1 MDSKPNRSNSQLA
14 TGYQFVDSSTAGYD
28 GAVLTVPSSL
38 TGFQQTAFG
47 YVQDP
52 DGGTTM
58 CFGGILT
65 SNSFAPN
72 CSECGR
78 RMHINGTV
86 TSEIKHV
93 PFGSIP
99 VSIGFQKY
107 LYRCPGCG
115 NCISEPVQFQAEGH
129 RITKQLQQMVE
140 DCLAYGFN
148 LTDTSQITGVGRN
161 IVKDIDKAR
170 LTRQYVTADGK
181 LKKPESYSEV
191 LGIDEIMIHAGHQ
204 YATIIIDM
212 ETGHVLWIRQTR
224 KKQVVY
230 DFMEHVGPEW
240 MSHVKAVASDM
251 NSDFQEAFREK
262 YPHIRIVYDHF
273 HIVKNLNEK
282 VISEIRKDEFKRL
295 VKEGKIDKAKELK
308 GSKYILTSSV
318 DTLEEKDRRAAEG
331 HVIRP
336 ANNLFN
342 LQEIVQKGGKM
353 DRYHELLDQNELFFA
368 CDVIKEKLK
377 KAYECERP
385 MHMGR
390 VINSLIRFCLDSDNK
405 HIIWFGN
412 LLKNHYDGIISY
424 ASFHITS
431 GKMEGTNR
439 KIDTIRRDGYGY
451 PDDEYFFLKI
461 IDLSRC
467 PSSAKKHDRLLK
479 KTTRHIPTA
488 LYSQII

>member
-1 MDSKPNRSNSQLA
+1 
-14 TGYQFVDSSTAGYD
+14 
-28 GAVLTVPSSL
+28 
-38 TGFQQTAFG
+38 
-47 YVQDP
+47 
-52 DGGTTM
+52 M

-65 SNSFAPN
+65 SYGIAPK
-72 CSECGR
+72 CPECER

-86 TSEIKHV
+86 TGEIKHV

-107 LYRCPGCG
+107 LYRCPDCG
-115 NCISEPVQFQAEGH
+115 KCISEPVQFQAEGH

-170 LTRQYVTADGK
+170 LTRKYVTADGK
-181 LKKPESYSEV
+181 LQKPESYSEV

-212 ETGHVLWIRQTR
+212 ETGHVLWVRQTR

-230 DFMEHVGPEW
+230 DFMEHVGAEW

-295 VKEGKIDKAKELK
+295 VKEGKVDEAKELK

-318 DTLEEKDRRAAEG
+318 DTLAEKDRRAAEG

-336 ANNLFN
+336 ANDLFN
-342 LQEIVQKGGKM
+342 L
-353 DRYHELLDQNELFFA
+353 
-368 CDVIKEKLK
+368 
-377 KAYECERP
+377 
-385 MHMGR
+385 
-390 VINSLIRFCLDSDNK
+390 
-405 HIIWFGN
+405 
-412 LLKNHYDGIISY
+412 
-424 ASFHITS
+424 
-431 GKMEGTNR
+431 
-439 KIDTIRRDGYGY
+439 
-451 PDDEYFFLKI
+451 
-461 IDLSRC
+461 LSRRAERWIAIM
-467 PSSAKKHDRLLK
+467 SFL
-479 KTTRHIPTA
+479 TRTSCSLPA
-488 LYSQII
+488 M

>member
-1 MDSKPNRSNSQLA
+1 MDSKPNRPDSQLA
-14 TGYQFVDSSTAGYD
+14 TGYQFVDSSAAGFD

-65 SNSFAPN
+65 SYGIAPK
-72 CSECGR
+72 CPECER

-86 TSEIKHV
+86 TGEIKHV

-107 LYRCPGCG
+107 LYRCPDCG
-115 NCISEPVQFQAEGH
+115 KCISEPVQFQAEGH

-170 LTRQYVTADGK
+170 LTRKYVTADGK
-181 LKKPESYSEV
+181 LQKPESYSEV

-212 ETGHVLWIRQTR
+212 ETGHVLWVRQTR

-230 DFMEHVGPEW
+230 DFMEHVGAEW

-295 VKEGKIDKAKELK
+295 VKEGKVDEAKELK

-318 DTLEEKDRRAAEG
+318 DTLAEKDRRAAEG

-336 ANNLFN
+336 ANDLFN
-342 LQEIVQKGGKM
+342 LQEVVQKGGKM
-353 DRYHELLDQNELFFA
+353 DRYHELLNQNEQFFA

-377 KAYECERP
+377 KAYECKLP

-390 VINSLIRFCLDSDNK
+390 IINSLIRFCFDSGNK
-405 HIIWFGN
+405 HIIWFGS
-412 LLKNHYDGIISY
+412 LLKNHYNGIISY

-479 KTTRHIPTA
+479 KTTRHIPAA
-488 LYSQII
+488 LFSQII

>member
-1 MDSKPNRSNSQLA
+1 MDHKPNWRYRQLA
-14 TGYQFVDSSTAGYD
+14 DGYNFVDTTSAGFG
-28 GAVLTVPSSL
+28 GAELTIPSSL
-38 TGFQQTAFG
+38 TGFKQTAFG
-47 YVQDP
+47 YVQAP
-52 DGGTTM
+52 DGGITM

-65 SNSFAPN
+65 SYNNAP
-72 CSECGR
+72 CCPECRR

-86 TSEIKHV
+86 TGEIKHV
-93 PFGSIP
+93 PFGNIP
-99 VSIGFQKY
+99 VSVGFQRY
-107 LYRCPGCG
+107 LYRCSQCG
-115 NCISEPVQFQAEGH
+115 HCVSEPVEFQADGH
-129 RITKQLQQMVE
+129 RITRQLQQMVE

-148 LTDTSQITGVGRN
+148 LTDTAQITGVGRN
-161 IVKDIDKAR
+161 VVKSIDKAR
-170 LTRQYVTADGK
+170 LNRQY
-181 LKKPESYSEV
+181 
-191 LGIDEIMIHAGHQ
+191 HAGHQ

-212 ETGHVLWIRQTR
+212 KTGHVLWIRQTR

-251 NSDFQEAFREK
+251 NADFQEAFLEK
-262 YPHIRIVYDHF
+262 YPHIRVVYDRF
-273 HIVKNLNEK
+273 HIVKNLNDK
-282 VISEIRKDEFKRL
+282 VISEIRKDEIRRL
-295 VKEGKIDKAKELK
+295 YKEGKTDEAKELK

-318 DTLEEKDRRAAEG
+318 DTLEEKDRRAANH

-336 ANNLFN
+336 ANSLFN
-342 LQEIVQKGGKM
+342 LKEVIQKGGKM
-353 DRYHELLDQNELFFA
+353 DRYHELLNQNELFFA
-368 CDVIKEKLK
+368 CDVIKEKLQ
-377 KAYECERP
+377 KAYECTQP

-390 VINSLIRFCLDSDNK
+390 VINALIRFCLDSDNK

-424 ASFHITS
+424 ASFRIS
-431 GKMEGTNR
+431 NGKMEGINR

-479 KTTRHIPTA
+479 KTTRHIPAA

>member
-1 MDSKPNRSNSQLA
+1 MDSKPNRPDSQLA
-14 TGYQFVDSSTAGYD
+14 TGYQFVDSSAAGFD

-65 SNSFAPN
+65 SYGIAPK
-72 CSECGR
+72 CPECER

-86 TSEIKHV
+86 TGEIKHV

-107 LYRCPGCG
+107 LYRCPDCG
-115 NCISEPVQFQAEGH
+115 KCISEPVQFQAEGH

-170 LTRQYVTADGK
+170 LTRKYVTADGK
-181 LKKPESYSEV
+181 LQKPESYSEV

-212 ETGHVLWIRQTR
+212 ETGHVLWVRQTR

-230 DFMEHVGPEW
+230 DFMEHVGAEW

-295 VKEGKIDKAKELK
+295 VKEGKVDEAKELK

-318 DTLEEKDRRAAEG
+318 DTLAEKDRRAAEG

-336 ANNLFN
+336 ANDLFN
-342 LQEIVQKGGKM
+342 LQEVVQKGGKM
-353 DRYHELLDQNELFFA
+353 DRYHELLNQNELFFA

-377 KAYECERP
+377 KAYECKLP

-390 VINSLIRFCLDSDNK
+390 IINSLIRFCFDSGNK
-405 HIIWFGN
+405 HIIWFGS
-412 LLKNHYDGIISY
+412 LLKNHYNGIISY

-479 KTTRHIPTA
+479 KTTRHIPAA
-488 LYSQII
+488 LFSQII

>member
-1 MDSKPNRSNSQLA
+1 MDSKPNRPDSQLA
-14 TGYQFVDSSTAGYD
+14 TGYQFVDSSAAGFD

-65 SNSFAPN
+65 SYGIAPK
-72 CSECGR
+72 CPECER

-86 TSEIKHV
+86 TGEIKHV

-107 LYRCPGCG
+107 LYRCPDCG
-115 NCISEPVQFQAEGH
+115 KCISEPVQFQAEGH

-140 DCLAYGFN
+140 DYLAYGFN

-170 LTRQYVTADGK
+170 LTRKYVTADGK
-181 LKKPESYSEV
+181 LQKPESYSEV

-212 ETGHVLWIRQTR
+212 ETGHVLWVRQTR

-230 DFMEHVGPEW
+230 DFMEHVGAEW

-295 VKEGKIDKAKELK
+295 VKEGKVDEAKELK

-318 DTLEEKDRRAAEG
+318 DTLAEKDRRAAEG

-336 ANNLFN
+336 ANDLFN
-342 LQEIVQKGGKM
+342 LQEVVQKGGKM
-353 DRYHELLDQNELFFA
+353 DRYHELLNQNELFFA

-377 KAYECERP
+377 KAYECKLS

-390 VINSLIRFCLDSDNK
+390 VINSLIRFCFDSGNK
-405 HIIWFGN
+405 HIIWFGS

-479 KTTRHIPTA
+479 KTTRHIPAA
-488 LYSQII
+488 LFSQII

>member
-1 MDSKPNRSNSQLA
+1 MDSKPNRPDSQLA
-14 TGYQFVDSSTAGYD
+14 TGYQFVDSSAAGFD

-65 SNSFAPN
+65 SYGIAPK
-72 CSECGR
+72 CPECER

-86 TSEIKHV
+86 TGEIKHV

-107 LYRCPGCG
+107 LYRCPDCG
-115 NCISEPVQFQAEGH
+115 KCISEPVQFQAEGH

-170 LTRQYVTADGK
+170 LTRKYVTADGK
-181 LKKPESYSEV
+181 LQKPESYSEV

-204 YATIIIDM
+204 YATIILDM
-212 ETGHVLWIRQTR
+212 ETGHVLWVRQTR

-230 DFMEHVGPEW
+230 DFMEHVGAEW

-295 VKEGKIDKAKELK
+295 VKEGKVDEAKELK

-318 DTLEEKDRRAAEG
+318 DTLAEKDRRAAEG

-336 ANNLFN
+336 ANDLFN
-342 LQEIVQKGGKM
+342 LQEVVQKGGKM
-353 DRYHELLDQNELFFA
+353 DRYHELLNQNELFFA

-377 KAYECERP
+377 KAYECKLP

-390 VINSLIRFCLDSDNK
+390 IINSLIRFCFDSGNK
-405 HIIWFGN
+405 HIIWFGS
-412 LLKNHYDGIISY
+412 LLKNHYNGIISY

-479 KTTRHIPTA
+479 KTTRHIPAA
-488 LYSQII
+488 LFSQII